1 MLGIQQETRQ
11 TCLLSLWNSRG
22 KADIKQIIVRMKS
35 VFKKAECGGRQGYYT
50 PGDNLGVQQGQEGL
64 PDVLR

>member
-22 KADIKQIIVRMKS
+22 KADIKQIIICMKS
-35 VFKKAECGGRQGYYT
+35 VFKKAECGDRQGIT
-50 PGDNLGVQQGQEGL
+50 HLEIASL
-64 PDVLR
+64 MFKMKS